1 MADLGAIG
9 ITRSLAAYHATISR
23 ATTVRSSAG
32 LLASFVV
39 RDGTISTGYR
49 GYAKEIVRSGT
60 VGVGRRNFK
69 RIPWWTSDSRP
80 LHTIPT
86 DSSLQ
91 GVVKKQGAG
100 CAGLSVHLYYHANG
114 SKIETA
120 KTGLQGEFRFDYL
133 DSTDHY
139 FVVISD
145 NTLPPFA
152 YNAKVFDFV
161 KPA

>member
-1 MADLGAIG
+1 MTYLGNIG
-9 ITRSLAAYHATISR
+9 LM
-23 ATTVRSSAG
+23 
-32 LLASFVV
+32 
-39 RDGTISTGYR
+39 
-49 GYAKEIVRSGT
+49 RSGT
-60 VGVGRRNFK
+60 VKARTVTFSTTPVCSMRGYARCYQRATIGKPLSRNFK

-100 CAGLSVHLYYHANG
+100 CTGLSVHLYYHANG

-120 KTGLQGEFRFDYL
+120 KTGPQGEFRFDYL